1 MATKSKSIIMA
12 LIFLLAFSTWLQA
25 ATPTTVQLSAQ
36 LFEDGDGFSY
46 EGEVLVELSRLI
58 GEAGVLWS
66 ESFEDVALVDGWFYV
81 ELGSTGTEDPGPLAD
96 VLLAEGEEQLIF
108 EITLVDIEY
117 TLPGT
122 LKITAVPY
130 ALVAQNADTLQG
142 MEADAF
148 AFDGHAHDWA
158 EIENAPQSFPPDSH
172 SHPWGQIS
180 NIPEGFDDGVDDDT
194 TYSAKDF
201 MGLEFDGTEIGLVTG
216 CSSGEI
222 LKWDGSGWTCDLD
235 QVGENA
241 PVYSAKPDMGIE
253 FDGELIGLIPCVEG
267 QILKYNETDGK
278 WECKEDLD
286 TIYDGA
292 DFALSGQACPGG
304 QVMTG
309 IDISGA
315 RICSADLDSGGDIT
329 GVTAGTGLSGG
340 GTSGDVTLD
349 VSFAGSGSAAS
360 SARSD
365 HEHDAAYV
373 DEGQADSVSSTMI
386 ENGAI
391 GLDHLADMACDE
403 GYVLKWN
410 DTATQWVCAVDE
422 GLTVE
427 TDPTWT
433 ADKPS
438 YYTKTELQGDGTAET
453 HWNNLSNVP
462 AGFADG
468 SDDGLT
474 AETDPTWTTD
484 KPGYYTKAE
493 LQGDGTAETHWN
505 NLTAVPAGFLD
516 GTDDGLT
523 AETDPTWTAD
533 KPGYYTKAE
542 LQGDGT
548 AMAHWNNL
556 TAVPAGFADGSDD
569 GLTVETD
576 PTWTTDKPGYY
587 TKAELQGDGTAMA
600 HWNNLTAVPAGFAD
614 GSDDGLLPSA
624 SFDGDVSGTYDNLQ
638 IGTDAV
644 GSNEIGD
651 GSVAFGDM
659 GQNGCDAANNLM
671 KWDGGAWACAADDG
685 ETYTPGTGI
694 SIASGIITNTGDT
707 NAADD
712 LTNTMT
718 SGGDLSGTYD
728 NLQIGMGAVG
738 SNEIENGSI
747 ALGDLGQNGC
757 TPQQLLKWGG
767 SAWACAADDGETY
780 TQGTGISISA
790 GVISNTGDTNAA
802 DDLTTGTTFAG
813 DVSGTYDNLQIG
825 TNAVGTT
832 EIANGAVGRNDLAG
846 SAILFSHIGQTC
858 SPNQIMKYS
867 SGWTCASDD
876 NTTYIQGTGISI
888 SAGVISN
895 TGDTNAA
902 DDLTTGTTFSGD
914 LSGTYNNLQIGA
926 DMVDSNEIAD
936 DAITLAHIGQNGCS
950 TDDIMKWEGA
960 AWGCATDSDTTYT
973 GANFAL
979 SSQACGL
986 GQFVTG
992 IGSTGNP
999 ICATPSDSDT
1009 FPAPTQVPQNNS
1021 VTSLETS
1028 ASYGHYSAI
1037 TIGSDNLPVIA
1048 HQRQTTDGLFV
1059 TKCSDMAC
1067 NAATSVQVDTAT
1079 ANVGSYCSITI
1090 GTDGFPVI
1098 SYKEAGSALNLKV
1111 AKCNDLS
1118 CSTATINTVD
1128 STNDVGNYSS
1138 ITIGTDGYPII
1149 AHYSTVNMGELR
1161 VTHCSDA
1168 SCNSSTSS
1176 TITGGGGSWG
1186 EYASIAI
1193 GSDGFPVISLLDG
1206 YSYMLGVTK
1215 CSTVSCSSSSNV
1227 TPTSGG
1233 FYTSITIG
1241 RDGFPVISHTNSS
1254 SNALYVTK
1262 CSDHGCSS
1270 TPSTTTVESA
1280 AGTGNY
1286 SSITIGHDGL
1296 PIISYKYAV
1305 PGPSPSYNL
1314 KVAKCLTADCSSA
1327 TTRILDSTADSGDYT
1342 SITIRPDGLPI
1353 ISYHYITGADLMV
1366 ARCANVFCIPNWT
1379 RR

>member
-46 EGEVLVELSRLI
+46 EGEMLVELSRLI
-58 GEAGVLWS
+58 GETGVLWS

-96 VLLAEGEEQLIF
+96 VLLAEGGEELIF

-340 GTSGDVTLD
+340 GTNGDVTLD

-523 AETDPTWTAD
+523 AETDPTWTA
-533 KPGYYTKAE
+533 
-542 LQGDGT
+542 
-548 AMAHWNNL
+548 
-556 TAVPAGFADGSDD
+556 
-569 GLTVETD
+569 
-576 PTWTTDKPGYY
+576 DKPGYY

-867 SGWTCASDD
+867 SGWTCAPDD

-895 TGDTNAA
+895 TGDTFAA

-914 LSGTYNNLQIGA
+914 LGGTYNNLQIGA
-926 DMVDSNEIAD
+926 DVVDSNEIAD
-936 DAITLAHIGQNGCS
+936 DAITLAHIAWNNCDA
-950 TDDIMKWEGA
+950 DDIMKWEGA
-960 AWGCATDSDTTYT
+960 AWECAVDSDTTYS

-986 GQFVTG
+986 GQVVTG
-992 IGSTGNP
+992 ISSTGTP
-999 ICATPSDSDT
+999 ICATPADSDT
-1009 FPAPTQVPQNNS
+1009 YTAPTQVPNNNS
-1021 VTSLETS
+1021 IGQLVT
-1028 ASYGHYSAI
+1028 AGSYGFYSSI

-1067 NAATSVQVDTAT
+1067 DNATSVQVDSAT
-1079 ANVGSYCSITI
+1079 ANVGSYCSITV

-1098 SYKEAGSALNLKV
+1098 SYKEAGSNNHLKV

-1118 CSTATINTVD
+1118 CSSATINKVDNTGTVGTY
-1128 STNDVGNYSS
+1128 STS
-1138 ITIGTDGYPII
+1138 ITIGTDGFPII
-1149 AHYSTVNMGELR
+1149 AYYSTVNNGELK
-1161 VTHCSDA
+1161 VVHCSDA
-1168 SCNSSTSS
+1168 SCNSSGSVTM
-1176 TITGGGGSWG
+1176 TIGMGPAWG
-1186 EYASIAI
+1186 QYPSLAI
-1193 GSDGFPVISLLDG
+1193 GSDGYPVISCYDVYG
-1206 YSYMLGVTK
+1206 GGLGVTK
-1215 CSTVSCSSSSNV
+1215 CSTVSCSSSSNTV
-1227 TPTSGG
+1227 SVAFGAG
-1233 FYTSITIG
+1233 YYSSITIG
-1241 RDGFPVISHTNSS
+1241 IDGYPVISSGDS
-1254 SNALYVTK
+1254 AARFLYVTK
-1262 CSDHGCSS
+1262 CSDHSCSS
-1270 TPSTTTVESA
+1270 TPSTTTVDNSGN
-1280 AGTGNY
+1280 AGEY

-1296 PIISYKYAV
+1296 PIVAYMDRSA
-1305 PGPSPSYNL
+1305 GASDADL
-1314 KVAKCLTADCSSA
+1314 RVAKCLAADCSSSVIQ
-1327 TTRILDSTADSGDYT
+1327 TLDSTGNTGFYT

-1353 ISYHYITGADLMV
+1353 ISYHYSTSTDLRV
-1366 ARCANVFCIPNWT
+1366 ARCANAFCSPNWT